1 MVNFNSYR
9 AVIKSYI
16 RDNENQEIKGQTLQN
31 VLLGML
37 TELEDKINGL
47 NLEYRAI
54 SQSKYDALSDK
65 SGLHFVYPD

>member
-16 RDNENQEIKGQTLQN
+16 KDNENQEIKGQTLQN

-54 SQSKYDALSDK
+54 SQSEYDALSDK
-65 SGLHFVYPD
+65 AGLHFVYPD